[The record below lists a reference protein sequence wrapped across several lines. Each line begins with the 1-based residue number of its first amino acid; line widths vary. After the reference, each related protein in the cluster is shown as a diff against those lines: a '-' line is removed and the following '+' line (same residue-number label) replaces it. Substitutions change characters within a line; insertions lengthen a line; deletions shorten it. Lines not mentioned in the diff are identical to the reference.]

1 MGDGELHKGHRQRM
15 FKKFV
20 ENGINCFEDHEQLEM
35 LLFSIYT
42 RCNTNEISHRLIS
55 RFGSVEKVFEASID
69 ELKAV
74 KDVGETAAIRISFF
88 GEFFRVLTTKKPKN
102 ISLNSSKKIIE
113 YCCSLYTLPT
123 SREIIYALYLDSKLN
138 LISQSEVGRGSTD
151 FANLDARTAVQGA
164 IAADCVNMVLVH
176 NHPSGSSL
184 VSNADINTTREFA
197 DLLQKIRLSL
207 TDHIIICGDA
217 GHSLRS
223 MELMKDIW
231 S

>member
-20 ENGINCFEDHEQLEM
+20 QNGINCFEDHEKLEI

-55 RFGSVEKVFEASID
+55 HFGSVEKVFEAGID
-69 ELKAV
+69 ELKTV
-74 KDVGETAAIRISFF
+74 KDVGEQAAIRIRYF
-88 GEFFRVLTTKKPKN
+88 GDFFRGLTAKTPKN
-102 ISLNSSKKIIE
+102 ISLNSSQKIID
-113 YCCSLYTLPT
+113 YCCSLYTLPM
-123 SREIIYALYLDSKLN
+123 SREVIYALYLDSKLN

-151 FANLDARTAVQGA
+151 FANLDARTAVRDA
-164 IAADCVNMVLVH
+164 IAADSVNIVLVH
-176 NHPSGSSL
+176 NHPSGSNI
-184 VSNADINTTREFA
+184 VSNADINATREFA
-197 DLLQKIRLSL
+197 NLLRKLRLTL
-207 TDHIIICGDA
+207 TDHIIVCGDT

>member
-123 SREIIYALYLDSKLN
+123 SREIIYALYLDSLKRRYQHHSRVCRSSPKDKTFAHRPHYCLRRYGSFAALHGAN
-138 LISQSEVGRGSTD
+138 ERYLELIFKFPID
-151 FANLDARTAVQGA
+151 
-164 IAADCVNMVLVH
+164 
-176 NHPSGSSL
+176 
-184 VSNADINTTREFA
+184 
-197 DLLQKIRLSL
+197 
-207 TDHIIICGDA
+207 
-217 GHSLRS
+217 
-223 MELMKDIW
+223 KD
-231 S
+231 